1 MLALRFPQ
9 PTALDN
15 VPASLKLL
23 LLAAATSGIFF
34 ISTLGTMFLIFLA
47 ITTFHFLFG
56 WQIFKFSLNLLK
68 PLLPFIIIM
77 VFWHLYS
84 RDLTGGLLIIM
95 RLLLIVSLANL
106 VTCSTKTSEITEII
120 DKFKIVME
128 NNNFA
133 IHLEDERLS
142 SQYAKKIMIQQDIK
156 TGKNKEMVDVLSA
169 SIILQTYLDREK

>member
-1 MLALRFPQ
+1 MSRIIGIDFGLSKVGIAISDP
-9 PTALDN
+9 
-15 VPASLKLL
+15 
-23 LLAAATSGIFF
+23 SGI
-34 ISTLGTMFLIFLA
+34 ISMPLETIRYKNQKELIEVIKKIALEKNVKTLVIGYPLNMN
-47 ITTFHFLFG
+47 
-56 WQIFKFSLNLLK
+56 FKENN
-68 PLLPFIIIM
+68 M
-77 VFWHLYS
+77 
-84 RDLTGGLLIIM
+84 
-95 RLLLIVSLANL
+95 
-106 VTCSTKTSEITEII
+106 TEII